1 MCIRDRVW
9 FLAPPIVYAAGAEAR
24 DANPND
30 EIQEIIVT
38 AQRHAERLQDVPMS
52 ITTFSQENL
61 DQAGLRNID
70 DMSRLT
76 PGLTFLR
83 NGGTS
88 SVGNYNDEGSDVSVR
103 GVDSTAGTSTIGIYI
118 DDTPIQTRHL
128 SFSSVNPYPALFDL
142 ERVEVLKGPQGT
154 LFGACLLYT
163 SRCV

>member
-118 DDTPIQTRHL
+118 DDTPVSYTHL
-128 SFSSVNPYPALFDL
+128 DVYKRQIPACCSI
-142 ERVEVLKGPQGT
+142 RTCPTNTGPT
-154 LFGACLLYT
+154 T
-163 SRCV
+163 PT